1 LLCLVTPVPLPP
13 AEPSV
18 GGVLS
23 ALPQLRDLSCRR
35 QPACLAA
42 KLECHKRGR
51 APAQAVRIR
60 EAGSLPLG
68 FVSLLSLLLYFF
80 DGTWKA
86 CNPMEGEASP
96 VPRKIACRE
105 TPPSRQ

>member
-80 DGTWKA
+80 DGT
-86 CNPMEGEASP
+86 
-96 VPRKIACRE
+96 
-105 TPPSRQ
+105 